1 MDQIV
6 KHFTPAMAAYV
17 VGILL
22 IGILVFL
29 CSKDGAVGLQIQS
42 FLTSV
47 ISHMTSQLPDAAQIQ
62 P

>member
-22 IGILVFL
+22 IGILVAL
-29 CSKDGAVGLQIQS
+29 CSQNGVVGQQITN
-42 FLTSV
+42 FLTT
-47 ISHMTSQLPDAAQIQ
+47 IIQNMTTQQLPQ
-62 P
+62 